1 MKKSSIIFSSLL
13 LIPFAI
19 LFLVGNFSNDTK
31 VERQYSSKTIS
42 KNLKAKSWNDARE
55 HYHSLYQDET
65 TGEIDAAQ
73 YVIAKQEVLNLM
85 LQKSGAF
92 TFVEEGPDN
101 VGGRTRGLAIKPGDD
116 NIIYAG
122 GISGGLFNSTDAGN
136 SWNRVQGYDDAV
148 NDAINGNGSIS
159 ISSIAV
165 SFDGHIYVATGGS
178 IFNEQGLSV

>member
-73 YVIAKQEVLNLM
+73 YVIAKQEVFKLNAS
-85 LQKSGAF
+85 KIWS
-92 TFVEEGPDN
+92 
-101 VGGRTRGLAIKPGDD
+101 
-116 NIIYAG
+116 IY
-122 GISGGLFNSTDAGN
+122 IC
-136 SWNRVQGYDDAV
+136 
-148 NDAINGNGSIS
+148 
-159 ISSIAV
+159 
-165 SFDGHIYVATGGS
+165 
-178 IFNEQGLSV
+178 